1 LKAKEDLARLF
12 NDALAKA
19 GLAAASVETFATP
32 RRLAL
37 IATGLP
43 LATEAVSEETKGPK
57 VGAPP
62 QAMEG
67 FLRKTGLSQDQLVE
81 RHGVYY
87 AVAQKAGRQTVDV
100 LAEAIPA
107 IIRAFPWP
115 KSQRWGAASAS
126 TESLRW
132 VRPLQ
137 GIVALLGDAVV
148 HCEIEGI
155 VSGAETMGHRFH
167 HSGPIIIEN
176 AGDYIEK
183 LRDAHILV
191 HFSERCRIIRDG
203 AKAAAEAAGLTLVED
218 EGLVIENAGLTEWPV
233 PMLGRFDPAFL
244 DVPQEVIQLTAR
256 VNQKYFVCHSPLP
269 PAGGAGGG
277 PELHAGAPS
286 PNPSRT
292 REGDLAN
299 AFVCTANIDAHDKGA
314 AIVAGNEKV
323 LAARL
328 SDAKFFWEQDLKVA
342 LDDQAQKLAQ
352 ITFHEKLG
360 SVADKVER
368 VAKLARWLVEQG
380 IVGPRSP
387 AQAGAQPATNESSD
401 AVLDPGLRRGTQD
414 LDGAPNP
421 NVTPAKAGGQL
432 RSEPLE
438 STGQEMDSRLRGND
452 EDISVRA
459 FADQAERAAKP
470 ARWLVEKDIVGPR
483 SPAQTGAQPAT
494 NESSDQVLDPGL
506 RRGTQDLADQ
516 AERAARLCKADLV
529 TGMVG
534 EFPELQGIM
543 GGYYA
548 RAQGESD
555 AVADAIRDHYK
566 PVGQGDDVPT
576 APVAVAVSLADK
588 LDTIVSFLAIDEK
601 PTGSK
606 DPFAI
611 RRAAIGLIQL
621 IVINDLRLPL
631 FAISSNALFGLAE
644 TAFSMVNELGAEVQN
659 YTEILANLQALETAG
674 FSDNEFIQLNLP
686 DVQNVRESGAM
697 NLLLLV
703 RAKFSA
709 GPKAFIAEVNDFFAD
724 RLKVQQREAGVR
736 HDLIDAVFSLG
747 GEDDLVRLLAR
758 VKALQAYI
766 TTAEGAN
773 LLAAYKRAANILKQA
788 ESSSPS
794 TRDGEGD
801 RSAQPR
807 GGGAPPSV
815 ADATA
820 TSPSRV
826 DGEELALLTALDAAE
841 PKAAAALSVED
852 FEGAMAALA
861 TLRAPIDAFFEAV
874 MVNDPDQDKRTFR
887 LGLLARFRDAVHQV
901 ADFSKIEG

>member
-1 LKAKEDLARLF
+1 MDGKERMDGMTDFLLELRSEEIPARMQVKAKEDLARLF

-43 LATEAVSEETKGPK
+43 LATDAVSEETKGPK

-67 FLRKTGLSQDQLVE
+67 FLRKAGLTQDQLIE
-81 RHGVYY
+81 RDGVYF
-87 AVAQKAGRQTVDV
+87 AVVEKAGRQTADV

-115 KSQRWGAASAS
+115 KSQRWGAGSAS

-137 GIVALLGDAVV
+137 GIVAILGDDVV
-148 HCEIEGI
+148 PCEIEGI
-155 VSGAETMGHRFH
+155 ISGATTMGHRFH
-167 HSGPIIIEN
+167 HSGPVNIGN
-176 AGDYIEK
+176 AGDYAEK
-183 LRDAHILV
+183 LRAAHVLV
-191 HFSERCRIIRDG
+191 HFSERCALIRDG
-203 AKAAAEAAGLTLVED
+203 AKAAAAAAGLTLVED

-256 VNQKYFVCHSPLP
+256 VNQKYFVCHDS
-269 PAGGAGGG
+269 AGK
-277 PELHAGAPS
+277 
-286 PNPSRT
+286 
-292 REGDLAN
+292 LAN
-299 AFVCTANIDAHDKGA
+299 AFVCTANIDAHDGGA

-342 LDDQAQKLAQ
+342 LDDQAAKLAQ

-368 VAKLARWLVEQG
+368 VATLARWLVEEG
-380 IVGPRSP
+380 IVK
-387 AQAGAQPATNESSD
+387 GAN
-401 AVLDPGLRRGTQD
+401 
-414 LDGAPNP
+414 
-421 NVTPAKAGGQL
+421 
-432 RSEPLE
+432 
-438 STGQEMDSRLRGND
+438 
-452 EDISVRA
+452 
-459 FADQAERAAKP
+459 AD
-470 ARWLVEKDIVGPR
+470 D
-483 SPAQTGAQPAT
+483 
-494 NESSDQVLDPGL
+494 
-506 RRGTQDLADQ
+506 

-534 EFPELQGIM
+534 EFPELQGLM

-548 RAQGESD
+548 RAQGEAD
-555 AVADAIRDHYK
+555 AVADAVRDHYK

-576 APVAVAVSLADK
+576 APVTVAVSLADK
-588 LDTIVSFLAIDEK
+588 LDTLAQFFAAGMP

-606 DPFAI
+606 DPFAL
-611 RRAAIGLIQL
+611 RRAAIGFLSLLLQ
-621 IVINDLRLPL
+621 NDLRCSLKDML
-631 FAISSNALFGLAE
+631 LA
-644 TAFSMVNELGAEVQN
+644 TGAA
-659 YTEILANLQALETAG
+659 TSFDSLE
-674 FSDNEFIQLNLP
+674 EF
-686 DVQNVRESGAM
+686 
-697 NLLLLV
+697 LV
-703 RAKFSA
+703 
-709 GPKAFIAEVNDFFAD
+709 D

-758 VKALQAYI
+758 VNALQAYI

-773 LLAAYKRAANILKQA
+773 LLAAYKRAANILKA
-788 ESSSPS
+788 A
-794 TRDGEGD
+794 DGVD
-801 RSAQPR
+801 AA
-807 GGGAPPSV
+807 APAPADLV
-815 ADATA
+815 A
-820 TSPSRV
+820 
-826 DGEELALLTALDAAE
+826 EELALLTALDTAA
-841 PKAAAALSVED
+841 PNAAAAVDAED

-861 TLRAPIDAFFEAV
+861 SLRAPIDAFFEGV
-874 MVNDPDQDKRTFR
+874 MVNDEHPATRAFR
-887 LGLLARFRDAVHQV
+887 LGLLARFRDAVHRV
-901 ADFSKIEG
+901 ADFAKIEG